1 MAKCF
6 KGKLIGTVRTVGVLP
21 LPGVWDAEG
30 ITVVFS
36 QNET

>member
-6 KGKLIGTVRTVGVLP
+6 KGKHIGTVCTVGVLP
-21 LPGVWDAEG
+21 SVADAEG

-36 QNET
+36 QNEM